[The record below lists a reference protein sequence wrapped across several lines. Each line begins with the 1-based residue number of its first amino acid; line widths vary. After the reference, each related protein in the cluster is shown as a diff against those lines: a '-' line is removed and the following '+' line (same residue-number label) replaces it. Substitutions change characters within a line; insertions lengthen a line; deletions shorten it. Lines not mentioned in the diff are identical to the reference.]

1 MNIKIDNTLEA
12 LKQGDLDKL
21 CGVYAIINAIRL
33 GASSEILNKKI
44 QRELMRSALQYLC
57 KREMLQETLR
67 YGMSSRNFSKLA
79 DKLLERSN
87 RIVDATLKITRFPGD
102 GELSENFIQNELSR
116 NAPICARLKG
126 PFDHYTVISGMTPK
140 RYLLTDSNGLS
151 WINRSSLRSR
161 NSSAPTRLR
170 IQLKS
175 LFSISVDGAEMDT
188 MEQISARSKRLWE
201 MEEEVM

>member
-1 MNIKIDNTLEA
+1 MNIRIDNTLDA

-33 GASSEILNKKI
+33 GASSEILNKKT
-44 QRELMRSALQYLC
+44 QRELMRSALQYLS

-67 YGMSSRNFSKLA
+67 YGMSSRNFVKLA

-87 RIVDATLKITRFPGD
+87 RIVDAKLKITPFPRD
-102 GELSENFIQNELSR
+102 GELPENFIQNELSR

-126 PFDHYTVISGMTPK
+126 PFDHFTVISGMTQK

-175 LFSISVDGAEMDT
+175 LFSISADSAEMDT
-188 MEQISARSKRLWE
+188 MEQICSRSKRLWE

>member
-1 MNIKIDNTLEA
+1 MNIRIDNTLDA

-21 CGVYAIINAIRL
+21 CGIYAIINAIRL
-33 GASSEILNKKI
+33 GASSEIMNKKT
-44 QRELMRSALQYLC
+44 QRELMRSALQYLS

-67 YGMSSRNFSKLA
+67 YGMSSGNFIKLA
-79 DKLLERSN
+79 NRLLERLN

-102 GELSENFIQNELSR
+102 GELPENFIQNELSR

-140 RYLLTDSNGLS
+140 KYLLTDSNGLS

-161 NSSAPTRLR
+161 KSSAPARLR

-175 LFSISVDGAEMDT
+175 LFSISVDSAEMDT
-188 MEQISARSKRLWE
+188 MEQISSRSKQLWE
-201 MEEEVM
+201 MEEEGM